1 MGRPKELTDEERAA
15 LLSEGLNPV
24 EVWLPD
30 IWSDEVWEQVYQD
43 CKLIRSFAET
53 AENSFVDRQ
62 STTGN
67 NAFFR

>member
-30 IWSDEVWEQVYQD
+30 IWSDEVWEQAYED
-43 CKLIRSFAET
+43 CKLIRSFGKRP
-53 AENSFVDRQ
+53 NV
-62 STTGN
+62 
-67 NAFFR
+67 